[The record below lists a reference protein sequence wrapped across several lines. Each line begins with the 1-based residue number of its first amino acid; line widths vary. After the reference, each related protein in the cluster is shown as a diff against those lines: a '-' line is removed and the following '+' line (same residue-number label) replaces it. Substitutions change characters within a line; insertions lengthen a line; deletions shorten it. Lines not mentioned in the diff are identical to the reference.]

1 MTKAEQLVAAIKF
14 SEPDRAEDEILAD
27 LLNRGL
33 IFRGYVIDEST
44 ELESNIGKPGP
55 ARLVKKWVVVK
66 DGRSEF
72 RADTEF
78 EAMQYR
84 EERLQE
90 DEKKN
95 SDELNQGL

>member
-1 MTKAEQLVAAIKF
+1 MTKAEQLVAAIKL
-14 SEPDRAEDEILAD
+14 SEPDRTEDEILAD

-33 IFRGYVIDEST
+33 IFKGYLIDEST
-44 ELESNIGKPGP
+44 ELESNIGKPVA

-66 DGRSEF
+66 DGRSEY

-84 EERLQE
+84 DKRLRE
-90 DEKKN
+90 DETK
-95 SDELNQGL
+95 E

>member
-1 MTKAEQLVAAIKF
+1 MTKAEQLVAAIKL
-14 SEPDRAEDEILAD
+14 SEPDRTEDEILAD

-33 IFRGYVIDEST
+33 IFKGYLIDEST
-44 ELESNIGKPGP
+44 ELESNIGKPTA

-66 DGRSEF
+66 DGRSEY

-84 EERLQE
+84 DKRLRE
-90 DEKKN
+90 DEKKE
-95 SDELNQGL
+95 SR